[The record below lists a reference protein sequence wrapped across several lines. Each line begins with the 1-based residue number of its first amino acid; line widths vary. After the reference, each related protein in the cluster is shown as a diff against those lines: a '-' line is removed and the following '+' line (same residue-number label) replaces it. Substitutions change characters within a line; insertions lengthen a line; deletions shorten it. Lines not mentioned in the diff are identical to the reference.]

1 MEIFCAKD
9 SSGCTQEDIRLTIL
23 RMEEI
28 GLQMEFSEGFYQMEE
43 EKRSRFYPGKEQPKI
58 ILENL
63 DGVQIT
69 GQTAGQRM
77 KRDELMPAVEAARKL
92 SENDFP
98 QYWFSPVYWKEGEE
112 LSVGWFQMRM
122 ADRGIEHIKAFCVV
136 RDEMLM
142 VTFTYPEAENIKWKS
157 LILYSLAT
165 WRNVHGEN

>member
-1 MEIFCAKD
+1 M
-9 SSGCTQEDIRLTIL
+9 
-23 RMEEI
+23 
-28 GLQMEFSEGFYQMEE
+28 
-43 EKRSRFYPGKEQPKI
+43 
-58 ILENL
+58 
-63 DGVQIT
+63 QIT

-122 ADRGIEHIKAFCVV
+122 TDRGIEHIKAFCVV
-136 RDEMLM
+136 QDEMLM
-142 VTFTYPEAENIKWKS
+142 VTFTYPEADNIKWKS